1 MQYQSRDQIPEKYR
15 WDLSSMCADDKDFE
29 RQLEDAKALPAKL
42 AAYKGRV
49 STSAAD
55 LLAYLQLLDE
65 ANVTLNRLGNYADRQ
80 ADVDTRVAR
89 YQVYSDQVMSL
100 EVETQG
106 ACSWFSAELLGMADE
121 KLAAFFAEE
130 PGLEHYRRAIDRE
143 LRMRPHRLSAAEE
156 AILARAGDAAA
167 QPERVFSQLNN
178 ADLTFADATDSKGE
192 KHPVSHG
199 SFIGLERNH
208 DRALRKSAFDSVY
221 ASYGAHRNTCAGLL
235 SAQVK
240 QLKFFADSR
249 RYKDALE
256 YCLDANEVPTS
267 VYDNLVDAVH
277 KNLGAL
283 HNYASLRKDAL
294 GVDELHFW
302 DMYVPLVGSVDLTF
316 TYEEAWD
323 LILKALEPLGEE
335 YLAIVRKGLEQ
346 RWIDVYET
354 PGKRSGAYS
363 SGSYGTNPVIL
374 TSFDGSLDDVFTLAH
389 EMGHS
394 VHTYLSCHAQSPTYC
409 DYPFFVAEVASTCN
423 EALLSHYLL
432 EHTTDPATHA
442 YVLNNFVESFRA
454 TLYRQCMF
462 AEFERDVN
470 EMNADGRGVTADALC
485 ERWGELNAQYFGDA
499 VTVDDGI
506 RLEWARIPHFYYG
519 YYVDQYA
526 TSYAAAIAIS
536 NRILGEGAP
545 AVRDYLGCL
554 KGGSSKPPIELLRG
568 AGVDMA
574 TSKPVEDALAYFSQL
589 VDQLRKEL

>member
-1 MQYQSRDQIPEKYR
+1 MSKF
-15 WDLSSMCADDKDFE
+15 LS
-29 RQLEDAKALPAKL
+29 PTL
-42 AAYKGRV
+42 AAVTPYTPGEQPQDQQYIKLNTNESPYLPSPAVIAAV
-49 STSAAD
+49 SEHEVEKLRLYSDSACAD
-55 LLAYLQLLDE
+55 LLKAAAAHFGLQPEQIMPGNGSDENLFFALRAFCDADHPLAYADITYGCYGVWCGLMHIPSHIIPLKEDFTLDPKDYYGLNQTIVLANPNAPTGIALPRAEIEGILKANPNNVVIVDE
-65 ANVTLNRLGNYADRQ
+65 AY
-80 ADVDTRVAR
+80 VDFGGESCVP
-89 YQVYSDQVMSL
+89 L
-100 EVETQG
+100 
-106 ACSWFSAELLGMADE
+106 
-121 KLAAFFAEE
+121 
-130 PGLEHYRRAIDRE
+130 IDR
-143 LRMRPHRLSAAEE
+143 
-156 AILARAGDAAA
+156 
-167 QPERVFSQLNN
+167 
-178 ADLTFADATDSKGE
+178 
-192 KHPVSHG
+192 
-199 SFIGLERNH
+199 
-208 DRALRKSAFDSVY
+208 
-221 ASYGAHRNTCAGLL
+221 
-235 SAQVK
+235 
-240 QLKFFADSR
+240 
-249 RYKDALE
+249 
-256 YCLDANEVPTS
+256 
-267 VYDNLVDAVH
+267 YDNLLVVH

-283 HNYASLRKDAL
+283 HNYASLRKHVL

-302 DMYVPLVGSVDLTF
+302 DMYVPLVDSVDLSF

-323 LILKALEPLGEE
+323 LILKALEPLGED

-363 SGSYGTNPVIL
+363 AGSYGTNPVIL

-409 DYPFFVAEVASTCN
+409 DYPIFVAEVASTCN

-470 EMNADGRGVTADALC
+470 EMNADGRGVTADALR

-519 YYVDQYA
+519 YYVYQYA

-536 NRILGEGAP
+536 NRILSEGAP
-545 AVRDYLGCL
+545 AVEDYLGCL

-574 TSKPVEDALAYFSQL
+574 TSKPVEDALTYFSQL
-589 VDQLRKEL
+589 VDQLREEL

>member
-235 SAQVK
+235 AAQVK

-302 DMYVPLVGSVDLTF
+302 DMYVPLVDSVDLTF

-323 LILKALEPLGEE
+323 LILEALEPLGED

-363 SGSYGTNPVIL
+363 AGSYGTNPVIL

-409 DYPFFVAEVASTCN
+409 DYPIFVAEVASTCN

-442 YVLNNFVESFRA
+442 YVLNNFVLPR
-454 TLYRQCMF
+454 
-462 AEFERDVN
+462 
-470 EMNADGRGVTADALC
+470 DALPPVHVRRVRARRKRD
-485 ERWGELNAQYFGDA
+485 ERRRPWRHGRCPLRA
-499 VTVDDGI
+499 
-506 RLEWARIPHFYYG
+506 
-519 YYVDQYA
+519 
-526 TSYAAAIAIS
+526 
-536 NRILGEGAP
+536 LGRTQRP
-545 AVRDYLGCL
+545 VLWRRRD
-554 KGGSSKPPIELLRG
+554 R
-568 AGVDMA
+568 
-574 TSKPVEDALAYFSQL
+574 
-589 VDQLRKEL
+589 